1 MEKGRKKIHYA
12 WFILAGCCIM
22 QGASLGLI
30 NNCSGVFYSPVCQD
44 LGFEMGKFTFYRMLY
59 SISSAV
65 VCGRYD
71 PGDRV
76 LIFVHDRGPH
86 PFK

>member
-1 MEKGRKKIHYA
+1 MENGRKKIHYA

-44 LGFEMGKFTFYRMLY
+44 LDLRWGNLRFTGCF
-59 SISSAV
+59 I
-65 VCGRYD
+65 
-71 PGDRV
+71 P
-76 LIFVHDRGPH
+76 
-86 PFK
+86 